1 MVFQAEE
8 RAKAKKQQTDTAIQ
22 LALHGRWD
30 EAVSL
35 NKAII
40 SRFPADADAYNRLG
54 KALTELGRYGDARE
68 AYQKAQEIDPL
79 NSIARKNLSRLAT
92 VGKKMAPRQATQK
105 LSPQMF
111 IEETGKTSVTMLLRP
126 KMEVAARMSAGDE
139 VNLMLDNGSLVVGS
153 TQEEFIGEIEPR
165 MAQRLIKLMDGGN
178 EYVAAIS
185 ALGDN
190 DVKVFIRETFQHP
203 SQLGKLSF
211 PPAVT
216 EAFRPYVKERLI
228 RQDSPDEAYYDSEDG
243 EDWETSRDSHE
254 AEVAVH
260 QFGGTPGG
268 DQDSENEEPDEG
280 EEE

>member
-22 LALHGRWD
+22 LALQGRWD

-54 KALTELGRYGDARE
+54 KALTELGRYGEARE

-79 NSIARKNLSRLAT
+79 NSIARKNLSRLAI
-92 VGKKMAPRQATQK
+92 VGKKMAPRRATQK

-153 TQEEFIGEIEPR
+153 TEGEFIG
-165 MAQRLIKLMDGGN
+165 
-178 EYVAAIS
+178 
-185 ALGDN
+185 
-190 DVKVFIRETFQHP
+190 ETFQHP

-260 QFGGTPGG
+260 QFGGKPGG
-268 DQDSENEEPDEG
+268 DQDSENEESDEG

>member
-54 KALTELGRYGDARE
+54 KALTELGRYGEARE

-139 VNLMLDNGSLVVGS
+139 VNLTLDNGLL
-153 TQEEFIGEIEPR
+153 
-165 MAQRLIKLMDGGN
+165 RLRVCRAKLPVQVEHGLDERN
-178 EYVAAIS
+178 
-185 ALGDN
+185 
-190 DVKVFIRETFQHP
+190 H
-203 SQLGKLSF
+203 
-211 PPAVT
+211 AVM
-216 EAFRPYVKERLI
+216 
-228 RQDSPDEAYYDSEDG
+228 
-243 EDWETSRDSHE
+243 
-254 AEVAVH
+254 
-260 QFGGTPGG
+260 
-268 DQDSENEEPDEG
+268 
-280 EEE
+280 